1 MTPQDLAQNYL
12 LIEETVAA
20 SLPADTP
27 MTAETFCAD
36 KDVRRFFR
44 RLGMIQQGRSDMT
57 ASETILATVNTISRK
72 AETDAERA
80 RAVLATYCKS
90 NGQLAAICGET
101 PRCSECPLAQH
112 CAFFSKKPT
121 IKQLPET
128 ERPRER
134 LLKLGQEHLT
144 DAELLA
150 IIISGGTREVTAVE
164 LARGLLTRFG
174 GLRKLADC
182 SPAQLSQM
190 RGIGQAKSAA
200 IKAAVELAKRFA
212 TEPQPTKPGSFL
224 NPEAVF
230 ERYRTR
236 LGAEKREMFIA
247 MLLDVKNRLIRD
259 VVISQGSL
267 TQSIVHP
274 REVFEPA
281 IRDSAASVLFVHNH
295 PSGDTT
301 PSREDIE
308 ITHRLKQTGE
318 VIGIRILDHVIVS
331 EKGYT
336 SLTGAGLL

>member
-1 MTPQDLAQNYL
+1 MTPQDLARNYT
-12 LIEETVAA
+12 LIEEKVAA
-20 SLPADTP
+20 SLPADAP

-36 KDVRRFFR
+36 KEVRRFFR
-44 RLGMIQQGRSDMT
+44 RLGMIQRGRADMT
-57 ASETILATVNTISRK
+57 ASETILATVNAISRK
-72 AETDAERA
+72 ADAERA

-90 NGQLAAICGET
+90 NGHLAAICGET
-101 PRCSECPLAQH
+101 PRCGECPLAAH

-164 LARGLLTRFG
+164 LARGLLAKFG

-182 SPAQLSQM
+182 SPAQLSQV

-200 IKAAVELAKRFA
+200 IKAAAELAKRFA
-212 TEPQPTKPGSFL
+212 AEPQPTKPGSFL

-236 LGAEKREMFIA
+236 LGTEKRETFIA
-247 MLLDVKNRLIRD
+247 MLLDAKNRLIRD
-259 VVISQGSL
+259 VTISQGSL

-308 ITHRLKQTGE
+308 ITQRLKKTGE
-318 VIGIRILDHVIVS
+318 VIGIRVLDHVIVG
-331 EKGYT
+331 ETDYT